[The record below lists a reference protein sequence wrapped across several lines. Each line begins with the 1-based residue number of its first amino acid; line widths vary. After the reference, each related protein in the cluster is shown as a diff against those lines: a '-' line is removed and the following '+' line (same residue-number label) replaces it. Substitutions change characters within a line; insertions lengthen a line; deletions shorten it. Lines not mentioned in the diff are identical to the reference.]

1 MYIQLINTTFFQ
13 KYQYSILYSIKREE
27 SRLSFLKLGAQFESY
42 FDRME
47 IRKKEMGG
55 KGMPI
60 YDLGRVVG
68 PQGPKGDK
76 GDTGDPQTVTLTTDW
91 NEAVEAGYYYS

>member
-1 MYIQLINTTFFQ
+1 
-13 KYQYSILYSIKREE
+13 
-27 SRLSFLKLGAQFESY
+27 
-42 FDRME
+42 
-47 IRKKEMGG
+47 
-55 KGMPI
+55 MPI

-91 NEAVEAGYYYS
+91 NEAVEAGYYYSMNLSDLKLKKRDAKPEQL